1 MRTDRFGSRGQP
13 REHNLQPQLLRMASL
28 GAADQ
33 GVVGMVGRVT
43 GLVAPGAVGE
53 VTLPIRGGSQAF
65 HAYPSD
71 GEEILAP
78 GTRIVVVEY
87 EPPRTVTVARLTY

>member
-1 MRTDRFGSRGQP
+1 
-13 REHNLQPQLLRMASL
+13 MASL

-43 GLVAPGAVGE
+43 GLGAPGAVGE
-53 VTLPIRGGSQAF
+53 VTLPVRGDSQTF
-65 HAYPSD
+65 EAYPAD

-78 GTRIVVVEY
+78 GTRIVVIDY
-87 EPPRTVTVARLTY
+87 QPPRTITVTRLSY